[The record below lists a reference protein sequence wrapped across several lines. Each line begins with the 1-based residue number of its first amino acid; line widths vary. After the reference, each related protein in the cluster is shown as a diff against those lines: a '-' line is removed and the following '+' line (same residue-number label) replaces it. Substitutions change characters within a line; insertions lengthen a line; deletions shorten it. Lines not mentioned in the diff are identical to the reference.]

1 MNWLTWYYIIAAEL
15 NEDYTLTTAELPP
28 SHSTHPQTFF
38 PESIAF
44 QYTLDG
50 TVTKYQPFDSKLPL
64 AVQKCNKTNFQ
75 YWGIAPVLN
84 SGWAILGELNKVI
97 PVSETRFE
105 MFMSGN
111 MKQKY
116 FANLRG
122 VPGEEV
128 MVTVFK
134 EPTSFQVKCVIG
146 ASGTAFLTVPGK
158 DAPGVCT
165 DGSM

>member
-1 MNWLTWYYIIAAEL
+1 M
-15 NEDYTLTTAELPP
+15 
-28 SHSTHPQTFF
+28 
-38 PESIAF
+38 
-44 QYTLDG
+44 
-50 TVTKYQPFDSKLPL
+50 
-64 AVQKCNKTNFQ
+64 
-75 YWGIAPVLN
+75 LN

-105 MFMSGN
+105 MFMSEN
-111 MKQKY
+111 TQQEY

-134 EPTSFQVKCVIG
+134 EPMSFQVKCVIS
-146 ASGTAFLTVPGK
+146 ASGTSFLVVRGK

-165 DGSM
+165 